1 MIQKEAGF
9 VIKLLPKTAA
19 AGLTPIKISNTTI
32 IEIDTLTLT
41 SISANKGKSEKLS
54 EQLKKSHGM
63 SLPHSGRA
71 SGREG
76 ARALWFGQHT
86 LLVGPKC
93 DEKLNKFAILTDQ
106 SDAWVILRMSGDLIE
121 DVLMRLSPVDVRLK
135 TFKVGS
141 VVRTGL
147 LHVNVTLHR
156 IGANTIDVYGF
167 RSMAKT
173 LCHELTQALSS
184 VSARD

>member
-1 MIQKEAGF
+1 MCIR
-9 VIKLLPKTAA
+9 
-19 AGLTPIKISNTTI
+19 
-32 IEIDTLTLT
+32 DR
-41 SISANKGKSEKLS
+41 KLS

-135 TFKVGS
+135 TFKVGR

-147 LHVNVTLHR
+147 LHVNVTMHR

-184 VSARD
+184 VAARD

>member
-1 MIQKEAGF
+1 M
-9 VIKLLPKTAA
+9 VWTAH
-19 AGLTPIKISNTTI
+19 PFSR
-32 IEIDTLTLT
+32 
-41 SISANKGKSEKLS
+41 S
-54 EQLKKSHGM
+54 
-63 SLPHSGRA
+63 
-71 SGREG
+71 
-76 ARALWFGQHT
+76 
-86 LLVGPKC
+86 KC

-184 VSARD
+184 VAARD

>member
-1 MIQKEAGF
+1 M
-9 VIKLLPKTAA
+9 IKLLPKTAA
-19 AGLTPIKISNTTI
+19 AGLTPIKISNTKI
-32 IEIDTLTLT
+32 IEIDALTLT
-41 SISANKGKSEKLS
+41 SISANKGKSEKLC
-54 EQLKKSHGM
+54 EHLKKSHGM

-121 DVLMRLSPVDVRLK
+121 DVLMRLSPVDVRLR
-135 TFKVGS
+135 TFKVGN

-147 LHVNVTLHR
+147 LHVNVSLHR
-156 IGANTIDVYGF
+156 IGENTIDLYGF

-184 VSARD
+184 VAARD

>member
-1 MIQKEAGF
+1 M
-9 VIKLLPKTAA
+9 IKLLSKTAA
-19 AGLTPIKISNTTI
+19 AGLTPIKFSNTKV
-32 IEIDTLTLT
+32 IELDNLTLT
-41 SISANKGKSEKLS
+41 SISAYKGKSKKLS

-63 SLPHSGRA
+63 SLPQSGRA

-93 DEKLNKFAILTDQ
+93 DEKLNKFAVLTDQ

-184 VSARD
+184 VAARD

>member
-1 MIQKEAGF
+1 M
-9 VIKLLPKTAA
+9 IKLLPKTAA

-63 SLPHSGRA
+63 ALPQNGRA

-93 DEKLNKFAILTDQ
+93 DEKLNKLAILTDQ
-106 SDAWVILRMSGDLIE
+106 SDAWVVLRMSGDLIE
-121 DVLMRLSPVDVRLK
+121 DMLMRLCPIDVRSS
-135 TFKVGS
+135 TFKNGD

-147 LHVNVTLHR
+147 LHINVTMHR
-156 IGANTIDVYGF
+156 IGTNTIDVYGF

-173 LCHELTQALSS
+173 LCHELSQALAS
-184 VSARD
+184 VAARD

>member
-1 MIQKEAGF
+1 MIQKETGF

-93 DEKLNKFAILTDQ
+93 DEKLTKFAMLTDQ
-106 SDAWVILRMSGDLIE
+106 SDAWVVLRMSGDL
-121 DVLMRLSPVDVRLK
+121 
-135 TFKVGS
+135 
-141 VVRTGL
+141 
-147 LHVNVTLHR
+147 
-156 IGANTIDVYGF
+156 
-167 RSMAKT
+167 
-173 LCHELTQALSS
+173 
-184 VSARD
+184 

>member
-1 MIQKEAGF
+1 M
-9 VIKLLPKTAA
+9 IKLLPKSAA
-19 AGLTPIKISNTTI
+19 YGLTPIKVSNTEI
-32 IEIDTLTLT
+32 IENDMVTLT
-41 SISANKGKSEKLS
+41 SISANIGKSNKLS

-106 SDAWVILRMSGDLIE
+106 SDAWVVLRMSGDLIE

-156 IGANTIDVYGF
+156 IGTNTIDVYGF

-184 VSARD
+184 VAARD